1 MTTAATSLLGLALP
15 VEGELSGTWGDT
27 VNNSITSLLDS
38 AIAGTTTIS
47 IDADITLSTTTLAS
61 NEARQAI
68 ILWTASG
75 TDTRYITAPAQSKT
89 YVVINK
95 TGDTQD
101 IVIRGAGPTTGVTV
115 TAGTAV
121 AVVWDGTD
129 FVSLATVS
137 TIDLATQVSGVLAVI
152 NGGTG
157 TTTSTGTGDVVL
169 SDNPRFNTNIN
180 TGNTPFGFGAYD
192 GLNIAVGQNALGSNS
207 SGTDL
212 VAVGTGALGNETTGF
227 GSVALGA
234 SSLALATSVSYGV
247 ALGAF
252 SQYTGN
258 ANSNTSV
265 GHASMFFGTG
275 GTSTAVGYQAAGT
288 GATAT
293 YSNFTCLGANT
304 EVTGNNQVQLGDS
317 STTTYVYGTVQN
329 RSDLRD
335 KADVRD
341 TVLGLNF
348 ITKLR
353 PVDYKWDLR
362 DSYRAAQPEMMDLL
376 PTPAGATDAER
387 ARIDSQNA
395 ATKTQYVAA
404 VEDWGRQNTL
414 SNLQAD
420 GTNTRSRYHHGIT
433 AQEVQAVIAET
444 GVDFGG
450 FQNHALRGGDDVM
463 TIGYDELIAPL
474 IKAVQELKAEFDAY
488 KAAHP

>member
-27 VNNSITSLLDS
+27 VNASITSLLDS

-47 IDADITLSTTTLAS
+47 IDADITLSTTTLAT
-61 NEARQAI
+61 NEARQAT

-75 TDTRYITAPAQSKT
+75 TTTRYITAPAQSKT
-89 YVVINK
+89 YVIINK
-95 TGDTQD
+95 TGGTQD

-115 TAGTAV
+115 AAGVAIAV
-121 AVVWDGTD
+121 AWDGTD
-129 FVSLATVS
+129 FVSLASIS
-137 TIDLATQVSGVLAVI
+137 TIDLATQVSGVLAVA

-192 GLNIAVGQNALGSNS
+192 GFNVAAGQNSLGSNS

-212 VAVGTGALGNETTGF
+212 VAVGTGALANETSGA
-227 GSVALGA
+227 GIVALGGY
-234 SSLALATSVSYGV
+234 SLSLSTSVSYSV

-252 SQYTGN
+252 SQYASTTI
-258 ANSNTSV
+258 SNTSA
-265 GHASMFFGTG
+265 GHASMFFGSG
-275 GTSTAVGYQAAGT
+275 GTSTAIGYQAAGT
-288 GATAT
+288 GTTAA

-317 STTTYVYGTVQN
+317 ATTTYVYGTVQN

-362 DSYRAAQPEMMDLL
+362 DSYRAAQPEMLELL
-376 PTPAGATDAER
+376 PVPAGATDAES
-387 ARIDSQNA
+387 ARIEAQNA
-395 ATKTQYVAA
+395 AVRAQYAA
-404 VEDWGRQNTL
+404 AMEDWGRQNTL

-420 GTNTRSRYHHGIT
+420 GTNTRSRYHHGLI

-450 FQNHALRGGDDVM
+450 FQNHALKGGDDVM